1 MFYYFKKTTVIVI
14 LVLFLVHVQAEDI
27 AITEKCI
34 CTQLL
39 SKADCEAFLCTW
51 GPTKTSTAD
60 ICSPKS
66 TVVDAKLPY
75 SVLCSS

>member
-1 MFYYFKKTTVIVI
+1 MFYYFKKTTVIAI
-14 LVLFLVHVQAEDI
+14 LMLLLAHSQAEDI
-27 AITEKCI
+27 AIAEKCI

-51 GPTKTSTAD
+51 GPTGTEKANK
-60 ICSPKS
+60 CSPKS